1 MNVIK
6 KAAELGEV
14 TVGILC
20 DECVAIYEKYPIIPL
35 VERMKIISAIKG
47 VEHVVEQ
54 KSIYY
59 DDNLLELRPDYVI
72 HGDNW
77 NKGYQAEVKASLI
90 TIRRIWSCSI
100 NP

>member
-90 TIRRIWSCSI
+90 TIRRIWRCSI